1 MKEQLEYLNIFDA
14 IADSPSEAIRLKAES
29 DRLLEE
35 REIAFAL
42 SEGRIS
48 ERATAIFGFTM
59 RR

>member
-14 IADSPSEAIRLKAES
+14 IAGSPSEAIQLKAEA

-42 SEGRIS
+42 SEGRTVVLLPS
-48 ERATAIFGFTM
+48 NK
-59 RR
+59 

>member
-42 SEGRIS
+42 SEGRTVLLLPS
-48 ERATAIFGFTM
+48 NK
-59 RR
+59 